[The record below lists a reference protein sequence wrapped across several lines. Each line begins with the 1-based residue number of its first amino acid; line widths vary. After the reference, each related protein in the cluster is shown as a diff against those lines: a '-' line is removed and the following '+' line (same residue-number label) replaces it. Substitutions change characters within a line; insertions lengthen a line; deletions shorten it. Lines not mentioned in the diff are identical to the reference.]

1 MPSRIIKESICTS
14 EDIAMLSPVAE
25 ILFYRLLVKADD
37 YGTYYGNESI
47 IRNTC
52 FPLVSEK
59 KVNAAKVNACLG
71 ELEKA
76 GLIVR
81 YIAEDGRKYLK
92 LTKWDKH
99 QRIRSK
105 QSKFPQFTD
114 ACRHLTADCGQ
125 MTADCGQVLSNVAVI
140 QSNPIQSESESNTF
154 KPPTLEEVQAYCKE
168 RGNNVDAAKFHA
180 FYSEGHWKDSKG
192 NPVRNW
198 KQKVITWERKDEKP
212 SKVTTAVNYKPP
224 AAQSISDLRKAVEN
238 I

>member
-99 QRIRSK
+99 QQIRAK
-105 QSKFPQFTD
+105 KPKFPKLDDTCKQLISDDFK
-114 ACRHLTADCGQ
+114 CN
-125 MTADCGQVLSNVAVI
+125 QVKSNVAVI

-212 SKVTTAVNYKPP
+212 SKVTTAANYKAP
-224 AAQSISDLRKAVEN
+224 APINVSDLRKAVES